1 MSTAK
6 ISEPISGDK
15 AYQIRARAALPLLV
29 RQAKAGVPVF
39 YSDLAEELGMP
50 NPRNLNYVLGS
61 IGQSLERLSKIWKVK
76 VPPLQCLV
84 INKNTGL
91 PGEGIGWFLVKKED
105 FSALP
110 LRQKRVIVEAELAH
124 VFSFSR
130 WDEVLKA
137 LSLEPVACDFSPVLK
152 KASEGYGAGESE
164 DHKALKDYVACNP
177 RVIGLS
183 SNIPVG
189 VTEYRLPSGDSL
201 DVSFNSKAVW
211 VAAEVK
217 SAVSAESDI
226 VRGLFQCVKYRAVM
240 DAVLLA
246 EARPQIARAILV
258 LESTFPQSLIPL
270 RNLLGIEV
278 VDGITPQ
285 TSDREFNTVH
295 SAQRIKKVELVS
307 LV

>member
-1 MSTAK
+1 MSTGE
-6 ISEPISGDK
+6 ISEPISGGK

-29 RQAKAGVPVF
+29 RQAHAGVPVF
-39 YSDLAEELGMP
+39 YSDLAQELGMP

-84 INKNTGL
+84 INKQTGL
-91 PGEGIGWFLVKKED
+91 PGEGIGWFLMKKED

-137 LSLEPVACDFSPVLK
+137 LSLEPVACDFSSILK
-152 KASEGYGAGESE
+152 RAIEGYGAGESE
-164 DHKALKDYVACNP
+164 DHKALKEYVACNP

-183 SNIPVG
+183 AGIPAG
-189 VTEYRLPSGDSL
+189 VTEYSLPSGDSL
-201 DVSFNSKAVW
+201 DVSFISKTVW
-211 VAAEVK
+211 VAAEIK
-217 SAVSAESDI
+217 SAVSGESDI

-246 EARPQIARAILV
+246 KARPQIARVILV

-285 TSDREFNTVH
+285 TSDRQFDIVH
-295 SAQRIKKVELVS
+295 SAEKIEKVELVS
-307 LV
+307 LI

>member
-6 ISEPISGDK
+6 ISKPILGDK
-15 AYQIRARAALPLLV
+15 AYQIRARAALPILV
-29 RQAKAGVPVF
+29 RQARAGVPIF

-61 IGQSLERLSKIWKVK
+61 IGQSLEWLSKIWKVK

-130 WDEVLKA
+130 WNEVLNA
-137 LSLEPVACDFSPVLK
+137 LSLEPVACDFSPILK
-152 KASEGYGAGESE
+152 EASRVYGSGESE
-164 DHKALKDYVACNP
+164 DHKALKEYVARNP
-177 RVIGLS
+177 HVIGLG
-183 SNIPVG
+183 SNISVG
-189 VTEYRLPSGDSL
+189 VTEYRLPSGDTV
-201 DVSFNSKAVW
+201 DVSFSSKAVW
-211 VAAEVK
+211 IAAEIK
-217 SAVSAESDI
+217 SAISAESDI

-246 EARPQIARAILV
+246 EVHPQVARAILV
-258 LESTFPQSLIPL
+258 LGAKFPKSLIPL
-270 RNLLGIEV
+270 RNLLAIEV
-278 VDGITPQ
+278 IDGIVPPANNQECNPIHLT
-285 TSDREFNTVH
+285 NT
-295 SAQRIKKVELVS
+295 KK
-307 LV
+307 

>member
-1 MSTAK
+1 MA
-6 ISEPISGDK
+6 
-15 AYQIRARAALPLLV
+15 
-29 RQAKAGVPVF
+29 
-39 YSDLAEELGMP
+39 

-61 IGQSLERLSKIWKVK
+61 IGQSLERLSKVWKVK

-130 WDEVLKA
+130 WAEVLKA
-137 LSLEPVACDFSPVLK
+137 LSLEPVACDFSTVLK
-152 KASEGYGAGESE
+152 KASLGYGAGESD
-164 DHKALKDYVACNP
+164 DHKALKEYVACNP
-177 RVIGLS
+177 NVIGLS
-183 SNIPVG
+183 SNLPVG

-201 DVSFNSKAVW
+201 DVSFTSKSVW
-211 VAAEVK
+211 IAAEIK
-217 SAVSAESDI
+217 SSISAEPDI

-240 DAVLLA
+240 EALLVA
-246 EARPQIARAILV
+246 EARPQVARAILV
-258 LESTFPQSLIPL
+258 LGAKLPKSLVPL

-278 VDGITPQ
+278 IDGITPQ
-285 TSDREFNTVH
+285 FNDSKRGSAHVH
-295 SAQRIKKVELVS
+295 NGASKVEL
-307 LV
+307 LG

>member
-15 AYQIRARAALPLLV
+15 TYQIRARAALPLLV
-29 RQAKAGVPVF
+29 RQAKAGVPIF

-50 NPRNLNYVLGS
+50 NPRNLNFVLGS

-124 VFSFSR
+124 VFSFAR
-130 WDEVLKA
+130 WAEVLKA
-137 LSLEPVACDFSPVLK
+137 LSLEPVACDFSALTK
-152 KASEGYGAGESE
+152 KAGEGYGAGESE
-164 DHKALKDYVACNP
+164 DHKALKEYVACNP
-177 RVIGLS
+177 RIIGLS
-183 SNIPVG
+183 SNTPVG

-201 DVSFNSKAVW
+201 DVSFNCKAIW

-217 SAVSAESDI
+217 SAISTESDI

-240 DAVLLA
+240 DAVLLV
-246 EARPQIARAILV
+246 EASPQIAQAILV
-258 LESTFPQSLIPL
+258 LESVFPQALIPL
-270 RNLLGIEV
+270 RNLLGIIV

-285 TSDREFNTVH
+285 LSDRQCETVH
-295 SAQRIKKVELVS
+295 SAKKV
-307 LV
+307 

>member
-29 RQAKAGVPVF
+29 RQAKAGVPIF
-39 YSDLAEELGMP
+39 YSDLAEELGMA

-61 IGQSLERLSKIWKVK
+61 IGQSLERLSNRWKVK

-130 WDEVLKA
+130 WDEVLEA
-137 LSLEPVACDFSPVLK
+137 LSLEPAACDFSRVLK
-152 KASEGYGAGESE
+152 EASRGYGSGESE
-164 DHKALKDYVACNP
+164 DHKTLKEYVACNP
-177 RVIGLS
+177 HVIGLS
-183 SNIPVG
+183 SNTPVG
-189 VTEYRLPSGDSL
+189 VTEYRLPSGDTL
-201 DVSFNSKAVW
+201 DVSYTS
-211 VAAEVK
+211 K
-217 SAVSAESDI
+217 SAWIAVEIKSAISAYPDI

-246 EARPQIARAILV
+246 EVRPQMARAILV
-258 LESTFPQSLIPL
+258 LGETFPKSLIPL

-278 VDGITPQ
+278 IDRITPQ
-285 TSDREFNTVH
+285 TNDHECDPTHIAR
-295 SAQRIKKVELVS
+295 
-307 LV
+307 

>member
-6 ISEPISGDK
+6 ISAPISGDK
-15 AYQIRARAALPLLV
+15 AYQIRARAALPILV
-29 RQAKAGVPVF
+29 RQAEAGVPIS

-61 IGQSLERLSKIWKVK
+61 IGQSLEGLSKIWKVK

-130 WDEVLKA
+130 WDMVLKA
-137 LSLEPVACDFSPVLK
+137 LSLEPVTCDFSPVLK
-152 KASEGYGAGESE
+152 EASRGYGSGESGE
-164 DHKALKDYVACNP
+164 HKALKEYVACNP
-177 RVIGLS
+177 QVIGLS
-183 SNIPVG
+183 SNTPVG
-189 VTEYRLPSGDSL
+189 VTEYRLPSGDTL
-201 DVSFNSKAVW
+201 DVSFTSKAVW
-211 VAAEVK
+211 IAAEVK
-217 SAVSAESDI
+217 SAISAESDI

-246 EARPQIARAILV
+246 EVRPHVAKAILV
-258 LESTFPQSLIPL
+258 LGGKFPKSLIPL
-270 RNLLGIEV
+270 RNLFAIEV
-278 VDGITPQ
+278 IDGIVPPANNHEC
-285 TSDREFNTVH
+285 DPAHLNNT
-295 SAQRIKKVELVS
+295 KKVDLLGV
-307 LV
+307 V